1 MMKLENP
8 VEWAPPFASSG
19 KAGPTSQKK
28 LQKKE
33 LAPKAHGR
41 ICPPELRKYGPIPH
55 HGHRSVYASHLRG
68 WESLKGGVWPQWFGL
83 TRSAITHG
91 PP

>member
-28 LQKKE
+28 LQKKSW
-33 LAPKAHGR
+33 P
-41 ICPPELRKYGPIPH
+41 LRLIGEFVLLNLGNMVP
-55 HGHRSVYASHLRG
+55 
-68 WESLKGGVWPQWFGL
+68 SLTMGIEVSMLL
-83 TRSAITHG
+83 T
-91 PP
+91 